1 MSHPLQATLEDRD
14 GRWVLSFTRDLG
26 HPVEAVWPW
35 LTEPERLRRWSPVVP
50 DRRFDSAG
58 PAEVRENPGDD
69 PVDGTVVT
77 VDAPRELVHRWG
89 PDLLRWRLEPTET
102 GCRLTLEHQMAERD
116 HEAENA
122 GGWHICLDVLASN
135 LDGAN
140 PERLVGEVVMDH
152 GFPELRDGYRK
163 LLGV

>member
-26 HPVEAVWPW
+26 HPVEA
-35 LTEPERLRRWSPVVP
+35 
-50 DRRFDSAG
+50 
-58 PAEVRENPGDD
+58 
-69 PVDGTVVT
+69 
-77 VDAPRELVHRWG
+77 G

-102 GCRLTLEHQMAERD
+102 GCRLTLEHQMAERG

-163 LLGV
+163 LLGVWGLAP